1 MPLGC
6 GVSIVND
13 FRAITCECCGG
24 EGRDLRSD
32 GGPDDIDNGECFA
45 CEGTG
50 TALIEVEPIE
60 MEDID
65 HA

>member
-1 MPLGC
+1 MD
-6 GVSIVND
+6 D